1 MAVNGGGNADE
12 GNHQCRCCHT
22 AGNRAAQAALSFA
35 DDRRAAAF
43 KEAGDDQRQQQ
54 HAENV
59 EIIDDKHQYGRG
71 NHRNDKADNHRI
83 RAVAK
88 EQRHVKRG
96 LGAGDNLRGNPLK
109 RRDNLADEQPH
120 PVEHHQQSGGK
131 FQPGINRHKKQRL
144 AFRSFTI
151 AG

>member
-1 MAVNGGGNADE
+1 MAAEIPNA
-12 GNHQCRCCHT
+12 
-22 AGNRAAQAALSFA
+22 
-35 DDRRAAAF
+35 
-43 KEAGDDQRQQQ
+43 KYI
-54 HAENV
+54 
-59 EIIDDKHQYGRG
+59 EIIDDKHQHSRG
-71 NHRNDKADNHRI
+71 QHGDDEADNHRI
-83 RAVAK
+83 GAVTK
-88 EQRHVKRG
+88 ENRHVERG

-109 RRDNLADEQPH
+109 RRNNLANQQPH